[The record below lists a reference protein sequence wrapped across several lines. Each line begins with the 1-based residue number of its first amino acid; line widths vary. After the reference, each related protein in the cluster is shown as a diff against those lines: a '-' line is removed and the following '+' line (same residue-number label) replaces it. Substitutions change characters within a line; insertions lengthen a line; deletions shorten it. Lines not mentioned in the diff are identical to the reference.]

1 MLVERKKARFGIRA
15 SVRNDLGR
23 LLRAAAKGV
32 LALLRVAIWSR
43 FQSDELIHNTCLQ
56 SGIAAFALA
65 GLGRLTLFIM
75 FNRLAAQWD

>member
-1 MLVERKKARFGIRA
+1 MLVERKKARFGVACGMMWDGFYGPRC
-15 SVRNDLGR
+15 
-23 LLRAAAKGV
+23 KGV

-65 GLGRLTLFIM
+65 GLGRLTLVIM